1 MKAQSRD
8 TILQNLCELVGAL
21 DRRVPHL
28 EREGECEIAR
38 DAQGLRRAALKRV
51 AELERS
57 LPALGIVRQAP
68 ATSEGGQIRRFATLG
83 NHLPRQCGIAT
94 FTTHLTDA
102 LLEQLPGADGFV
114 VAINDAGR
122 RHAYPS
128 RVRFEIAEGDLGS
141 YRRAA
146 DFLNVNQVDV
156 LSVQHEYGI
165 FGGKAGA
172 HLLELLHNLRM
183 PIVTTL
189 HTILPDPNPSQRTV
203 LEELAR
209 LSARL
214 VVMSQTGAELL
225 TRVHGI
231 GSDQIDLIAHGIPE
245 VPVDAGSKGRL
256 GLEGKTVILTFGLL
270 SPDKGI
276 EYVVDGLPEIL
287 AANPDT
293 VYVVLGA
300 THPHI
305 LEREGEAYRLMLEA
319 RGRYLGVGGSMM
331 FHNRFVS
338 QPELTEFL
346 SAADVYITPYLNAD
360 QITSGTLA
368 YAVGAGKAVIST
380 PYIYAREL
388 LADGRGILVPWR
400 DSSAIAREVVALG
413 RDPARYRTM
422 CARAVAHGREMM
434 WPAVARRYIE
444 SFSRALASDTDRRR
458 TPFAS
463 QTLASRSAGW
473 PEIDLRHV
481 RTLTDDTGILQH
493 AVFSIPRYEDG
504 YCLDDN
510 ARALLLVTLLEE
522 DGTDD
527 PMAVRGLASR
537 YLGFVNFAFDRT
549 SGRFRNFLSYGREW
563 LESEGSEDSHG
574 RAIWAL
580 GAVVGRANDPGRRS
594 LAGDLFHAALPA
606 VATFTSP
613 RAWAYVL
620 LGIDEY
626 LAAFQ
631 GESSVEALRH
641 DLTTRLFGLFQQTS
655 GRDWAWFENSVTYCN
670 ARLSQALIV
679 SGTRMHRTDIV
690 DAGIR
695 SLGWL
700 VSVQLS
706 EQGDFAPIGCNGFL
720 TRGGEAAPFDQ
731 QPVEACTVTSACLTA
746 YRVDG
751 NPGWM
756 EHGARAFDWF
766 LGQNALQQWLYD
778 PATGGCRDGLHAD
791 RVNRNQGAESTL
803 SFLMALCEM
812 RAAYRSVAR
821 TVSAPAPVLQL
832 TT

>member
-1 MKAQSRD
+1 MK
-8 TILQNLCELVGAL
+8 E
-21 DRRVPHL
+21 
-28 EREGECEIAR
+28 
-38 DAQGLRRAALKRV
+38 
-51 AELERS
+51 
-57 LPALGIVRQAP
+57 AP
-68 ATSEGGQIRRFATLG
+68 QIRRFATLG

-102 LLEQLPGADGFV
+102 LIEQLPGADGFV
-114 VAINDAGR
+114 VAMNDAGR

-128 RVRFEIAEGDLGS
+128 RVRFEIAEGDLSS

-172 HLLELLHNLRM
+172 HLLELLRHLRM

-189 HTILPDPNPSQRTV
+189 HTILSNPNPPQRAV
-203 LEELAR
+203 LDELAR
-209 LSARL
+209 LSERL
-214 VVMSQTGAELL
+214 IVMSESGAELL
-225 TRVHGI
+225 NRVHGI
-231 GSDQIDLIAHGIPE
+231 AADHIDLIPHGIPR
-245 VPVDAGSKGRL
+245 VPVDGDSKGRL

-276 EYVVDGLPEIL
+276 EYVVDALPEIL
-287 AANPDT
+287 AADPDT

-319 RGRYLGVGGSMM
+319 RGRHLGVGGHMI

-338 QPELTEFL
+338 QTELTEFL
-346 SAADVYITPYLNAD
+346 SAADIYVTPYLNAE

-388 LADGRGILVPWR
+388 LAEGRGVLVPWR

-413 RDPARYRTM
+413 REPDRYGAM
-422 CARAVAHGREMM
+422 CGRAAAYGREMT
-434 WPAVARRYIE
+434 WPSVAGQYVDT
-444 SFSRALASDTDRRR
+444 FVRALTTDTRRRR
-458 TPFAS
+458 TSFEA
-463 QTLASRSAGW
+463 QTLASRPAGW
-473 PEIDLRHV
+473 PEIDLRHL

-493 AVFSIPRYEDG
+493 AVFSVPRYEDG

-510 ARALLLVTLLEE
+510 ARALLLVTFLEE
-522 DGTDD
+522 AGTDD
-527 PMAVRGLASR
+527 PVAVRALASR
-537 YLGFVNFAFDRT
+537 YLGFVSYAFDRS
-549 SGRFRNFLSYGREW
+549 SGHFRNFLSYGRQW
-563 LESEGSEDSHG
+563 LEPQGSEDSHG

-580 GAVVGRANDPGRRS
+580 GAVIGRANDPGRHS

-606 VATFTSP
+606 VTTFTSP

-626 LAAFQ
+626 LHAFQ
-631 GESSVEALRH
+631 GDSSVEALRE
-641 DLTTRLFGLFQQTS
+641 DLTTRLFDLFQQSS
-655 GRDWAWFENSVTYCN
+655 GRDWSWFEDSVTYCN

-679 SGTRMHRTDIV
+679 SGARMHRAEIV
-690 DAGIR
+690 EAGLH
-695 SLGWL
+695 SLEWL
-700 VSVQLS
+700 VSLQLS
-706 EQGDFAPIGCNGFL
+706 EHGDFAPIGCNGFFA
-720 TRGGEAAPFDQ
+720 RGGTPAPFDQ
-731 QPVEACTVTSACLTA
+731 QPVEACTVTSACLA
-746 YRVDG
+746 AHGVDG
-751 NPGWM
+751 DARWK
-756 EHGARAFDWF
+756 EHAGRAFDWF

-778 PATGGCRDGLHAD
+778 PSTGGCRDGLHAD
-791 RVNRNQGAESTL
+791 RANGNQGAESTL

-812 RAAYRSVAR
+812 RAADRTLTQPASV
-821 TVSAPAPVLQL
+821 PALQL